1 MRKRI
6 AIFGAVLVWMLLS
19 AAACTTEEPGS
30 AGRPRANLNAAAG
43 DQGAPE
49 APPPSEEE
57 QKRINSEIQKIK
69 EEGILDEN
77 GQPAPGVDLN
87 DYPGLG

>member
-1 MRKRI
+1 MKRKMK
-6 AIFGAVLVWMLLS
+6 FAVAALALVI
-19 AAACTTEEPGS
+19 
-30 AGRPRANLNAAAG
+30 LNAACSAQEPSSPQGGSEAKPKVVAG
-43 DQGAPE
+43 DSAQVE
-49 APPPSEEE
+49 ATPPSKEE
-57 QKRINSEIQKIK
+57 QEWINREIEKMK

>member
-1 MRKRI
+1 MKTKTK
-6 AIFGAVLVWMLLS
+6 F
-19 AAACTTEEPGS
+19 AAA
-30 AGRPRANLNAAAG
+30 ALALVILNAACSAQEPSPPKSG
-43 DQGAPE
+43 SE
-49 APPPSEEE
+49 AKPKVTAENSAQAEATPPSKEE
-57 QKRINSEIQKIK
+57 QEWIKREIEKMK